1 MIKKIVL
8 HANEDSGAPSN
19 IPGVLARPDA
29 MIVDVGNPPR
39 SKVERTQEG
48 KKRLKEKD
56 ECGTCKLTGHNA
68 TRSP

>member
-19 IPGVLARPDA
+19 IPGVLARPGA
-29 MIVDVGNPPR
+29 MTVDVGNPPR

-48 KKRLKEKD
+48 KKTLRED
-56 ECGTCKLTGHNA
+56 DW
-68 TRSP
+68 S